1 VVTGNVHKAGEVQAF
16 FQGSITVEHVA
27 LDIPEHRHSDVRV
40 IAEGKASYAFRVLR
54 RPLIVDDTAFSIDA
68 LKGFPGPYA
77 AYVLD
82 TIGNPGILALLREKD
97 DHHAHFTTAIAYAD
111 SEGVRVFTGTI
122 DGRIVEPRGSGGFGY
137 DPIFEWEGKT
147 LAEIPLGV
155 KSRMSHRARALTA
168 FRDWFLQERLRD
180 SADLSTSA
188 AR

>member
-1 VVTGNVHKAGEVQAF
+1 MNLAVVTGNMHKAEEVQAF
-16 FQGSITVEHVA
+16 LQGSITVEHVA

-40 IAEGKASYAFRVLR
+40 IAEGKASYAFSVLR

-82 TIGNPGILALLREKD
+82 TIGIFGILALLQGKD
-97 DHHAHFTTAIAYAD
+97 DRHATFTTAIAYAD
-111 SEGVRVFTGTI
+111 REGVKVFTGTI

-147 LAEIPLGV
+147 LAELPIEV
-155 KSRMSHRARALTA
+155 KSRISHRARALAA
-168 FRDWFLQERLRD
+168 FRDWFVKGRLQTTMER
-180 SADLSTSA
+180 
-188 AR
+188 